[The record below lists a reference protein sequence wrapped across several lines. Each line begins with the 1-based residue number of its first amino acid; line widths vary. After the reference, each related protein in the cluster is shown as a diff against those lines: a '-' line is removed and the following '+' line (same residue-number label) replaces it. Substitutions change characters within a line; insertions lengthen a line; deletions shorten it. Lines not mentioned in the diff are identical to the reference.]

1 MNSLNI
7 FLFILEA
14 ATAATAAAE
23 TNVGK
28 EMSGN
33 VINIHQDI
41 LAVVIMDK
49 YESVTRS
56 SIDSAFEGLASAE
69 ESIRLKYDFM
79 FIEGMNKSKI
89 VDKGKIFC

>member
-14 ATAATAAAE
+14 ATAAAAAAE

-28 EMSGN
+28 EMSGD

-41 LAVVIMDK
+41 LTVVIMDK

-89 VDKGKIFC
+89 VENGKIFC

>member
-14 ATAATAAAE
+14 ATAAAATAE

-28 EMSGN
+28 EMSGD

-41 LAVVIMDK
+41 LTVVIMDK
-49 YESVTRS
+49 YESVTKS

-89 VDKGKIFC
+89 VEKGKIFC